1 MRLRFLN
8 AFINPHHNVADPRL
22 VKVTQLKSNWLV
34 SNVALTLL
42 GSLIIIFCLEVL
54 TNLYLD
60 KNIEQ
65 RIIVLLIIV

>member
-1 MRLRFLN
+1 VVLRFLS
-8 AFINPHHNVADPRL
+8 AFINPRNNVADPRL
-22 VKVTQLKSNWLV
+22 VKVTRLKSNWLV

-42 GSLIIIFCLEVL
+42 GSLIIFCLEVL

>member
-1 MRLRFLN
+1 VRLRFLN
-8 AFINPHHNVADPRL
+8 AFINPRNNVADPRL

-42 GSLIIIFCLEVL
+42 VSLIIFCLEVL

>member
-1 MRLRFLN
+1 LN
-8 AFINPHHNVADPRL
+8 AFINPRNNVADPQL
-22 VKVTQLKSNWLV
+22 VKVIQLKSNWLV
-34 SNVALTLL
+34 SNVAALTLL
-42 GSLIIIFCLEVL
+42 VSLIIFCLEVL